1 MIAKPKIP
9 REQALKVARTLYDI
23 LSPFCERC
31 KVVGSLRRG
40 KRTVSDI
47 ELLYIPKMAPDP
59 ETFFNALL
67 GDTAASMISMADLT
81 LDRLVKDGVLAKRLS
96 SAGTTAWGELNKLAI
111 HVESKI
117 PVDFFATTQERWW
130 VSLVVRTGGKVNNL
144 RLANSALQKGLH
156 LNAYGAGFTDKR
168 TGEKI
173 PANSEEEVFS
183 IAGVPYARP
192 EFRQ

>member
-9 REQALKVARTLYDI
+9 RADALKVARWLYDVI
-23 LSPFCERC
+23 SPFCDRC

-40 KRTVSDI
+40 KRTVGDI
-47 ELLYIPKMAPDP
+47 EILYVPKMAPDP

-67 GDTAASMISMADLT
+67 GDKEAPLISLADET
-81 LDRLVKDGVLAKRLS
+81 INRLVREGVLAKRLS
-96 SAGTTAWGELNKLAI
+96 VTGTATWGDLNKLAV

-117 PVDFFATTQERWW
+117 PVDFFATTEAKWW
-130 VSLVVRTGGKVNNL
+130 VSLVVRTGGKLSNM
-144 RLANSALQKGLH
+144 RLAQAALKKGMH
-156 LNAYGAGFTDKR
+156 LNAYGEGFTVR
-168 TGEKI
+168 ATGERI
-173 PANSEEEVFS
+173 PCNSEEEVFQ